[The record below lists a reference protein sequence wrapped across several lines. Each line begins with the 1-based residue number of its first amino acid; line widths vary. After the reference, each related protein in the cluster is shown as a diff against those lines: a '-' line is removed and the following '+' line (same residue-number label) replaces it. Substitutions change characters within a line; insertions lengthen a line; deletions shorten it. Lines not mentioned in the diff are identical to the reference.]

1 MLASQPGGRARRDRV
16 GAVRPP
22 SQAIVKS
29 FRCNPVERNEPPA
42 GKFRRSRRI
51 VAHGFIAARI
61 LSRFNFILRTPDAP
75 PCRSGG
81 ADRRNPSA
89 SGANRVALLNN
100 NWTWPMMTEPDELND
115 CARKAETPAE
125 GHDAAR
131 RIGALARALR
141 GGETL
146 EAALGDSA
154 RLLRELIGFDRVAV
168 IRGDADGA
176 AGTILAASLNPDAP
190 DQATGACASLSAPL
204 VIDGAHWGRIVA
216 DHHAPRIIGSHV
228 IALWEGCGFIIAQEI
243 AAREATRA
251 RRAAET
257 LADEF
262 DHRLRN
268 ILALTRAVV
277 RLGART
283 AASVEEFETDLL
295 ARLDGMA
302 QAHAAARAEA
312 GTGLDAL
319 AHAELDPFTSA
330 EGPRA
335 MIGGPA
341 VGLTP
346 RAATAVALTLHEL
359 ATNAVK
365 HGALGRQTGTVA
377 LSWEVAEPGGLRI
390 AWRESGAPPASTQ
403 PGKGVGSALL
413 ARAIPEALGGE
424 VAVRLGPD
432 GAEADITLPAR
443 CLVAGAQTAP
453 RDPDARRAR
462 PRQGA
467 RVLVVEDNAIVAL
480 DLQEMLR
487 SLGAGAVTL
496 AGSIDEAQAALE
508 AATFDLALLDLD
520 LDGESALPIAEALG
534 ARSIPFAFATGR
546 EAPGGA
552 AGAPVLA
559 KPFHE
564 RALAAIMTDLLG

>member
-1 MLASQPGGRARRDRV
+1 
-16 GAVRPP
+16 
-22 SQAIVKS
+22 
-29 FRCNPVERNEPPA
+29 
-42 GKFRRSRRI
+42 
-51 VAHGFIAARI
+51 
-61 LSRFNFILRTPDAP
+61 
-75 PCRSGG
+75 
-81 ADRRNPSA
+81 
-89 SGANRVALLNN
+89 
-100 NWTWPMMTEPDELND
+100 MMTEPDDLND
-115 CARKAETPAE
+115 CARKAGAPAE
-125 GHDAAR
+125 SDNFAC
-131 RIGALARALR
+131 RIGELARALR
-141 GGETL
+141 DAGTL
-146 EAALGDSA
+146 DAALGDA
-154 RLLRELIGFDRVAV
+154 TRLLRELIGFDRVTV
-168 IRGDADGA
+168 IREAAGA
-176 AGTILAASLNPDAP
+176 AVETLAASLDPDAP
-190 DQATGACASLSAPL
+190 DQGISACASLSTPL
-204 VIDGAHWGRIVA
+204 VIEGAHWGRIVA
-216 DHHAPRIIGSHV
+216 DHHAPRIIEACV
-228 IALWEGCGFIIAQEI
+228 TALLEGCGLIFAQEI
-243 AAREATRA
+243 AAREAMRA

-283 AASVEEFETDLL
+283 AGSVAGFEADLL
-295 ARLDGMA
+295 KRLDGMA
-302 QAHAAARAEA
+302 QAHATARAEA
-312 GTGLDAL
+312 ETGLDAL
-319 AHAELDPFTSA
+319 ARAELDPFTSA
-330 EGPRA
+330 AGPRA

-346 RAATAVALTLHEL
+346 QAATALALTLHEL

-365 HGALGRQTGTVA
+365 HGALGHQTGAVA
-377 LSWEVAEPGGLRI
+377 LSWEVADTGDLRI
-390 AWRESGAPPASTQ
+390 AWRESGAPPASAQ
-403 PGKGVGSALL
+403 PGPGTGTALL

-424 VAVRLGPD
+424 VTVRFGPD

-443 CLVAGAQTAP
+443 CLVARVQAAH

-467 RVLVVEDNAIVAL
+467 RVLVIEDNAIVAL

-487 SLGAGAVTL
+487 ALGAGAVTL

-520 LDGESALPIAEALG
+520 LDGESAMPIAEALA

-546 EAPGGA
+546 EAPRAPDGA

-564 RALAAIMTDLLG
+564 GALAAIMTDLFG